1 MIKKDAVIKEQF
13 LDKTVVGK
21 IQIFTQHLFFYDNL
35 RA

>member
-1 MIKKDAVIKEQF
+1 MITKDAVIKDKI

-21 IQIFTQHLFFYDNL
+21 IQIFTQHLLFYDNL